1 MPAQLLAGTFGTRPT
16 LAPCCGQRRHT
27 HRRSNSPKNVRDGTS
42 VHLCNPAH
50 CLRGKIVSSARR
62 VAQTHRCA
70 ISDIFG
76 SSGCWRALPACR
88 ASRSRDHSRRST
100 RAKKPRQRTALQ
112 RNHQSAGSSG
122 AANQLCGVP
131 DMLLG
136 GGHRYRK
143 GQHAGQRCSTD
154 RNRDDELA
162 LRSHFKISR
171 REN

>member
-76 SSGCWRALPACR
+76 SSVCWRALPACR
-88 ASRSRDHSRRST
+88 KPKSRPLEAVNQGEEAKTAHSTPAKSPECWVVRGGEPTVRSARHAPRRRPPLS
-100 RAKKPRQRTALQ
+100 
-112 RNHQSAGSSG
+112 
-122 AANQLCGVP
+122 
-131 DMLLG
+131 
-136 GGHRYRK
+136 
-143 GQHAGQRCSTD
+143 
-154 RNRDDELA
+154 
-162 LRSHFKISR
+162 
-171 REN
+171 